1 MISKKKMDSRLLI
14 AHFMNRN
21 MEILEEL
28 DDPEYEEI
36 LLDGSGKKI
45 RLVNELMT
53 QICMDQSR
61 NNMRSALRKVIL
73 LNRILKKIENTG
85 DE

>member
-28 DDPEYEEI
+28 DDPRYEEI
-36 LLDGSGKKI
+36 LLDGSGRKI